1 MAVCTS
7 NVNSYP
13 SAGRGGKCP
22 FELLG
27 GLLPQALLDS
37 LGIEWLAPDDVV
49 LRPSLIA
56 HAVAQ

>member
-1 MAVCTS
+1 VAVCTS